1 MDDKLKEILNTAIK
15 MDYGFHDKDG
25 NHKNAKRNYY
35 LTNYRLMSVD
45 DILKYN
51 IGTCYEYVE
60 LISYLLDKEGYKYK
74 KYNIIYDV
82 PNKIAR
88 HTFVVVEKDNKYIL
102 METGW
107 VIDNNVFDTLD
118 DLLISVVKRYPKMY
132 KLEDFD
138 INIVEI
144 YEYDKVN
151 VGDDFY
157 QFTDNI
163 RKNGNKISINLEK
176 IYE

>member
-1 MDDKLKEILNTAIK
+1 
-15 MDYGFHDKDG
+15 
-25 NHKNAKRNYY
+25 
-35 LTNYRLMSVD
+35 
-45 DILKYN
+45 
-51 IGTCYEYVE
+51 
-60 LISYLLDKEGYKYK
+60 
-74 KYNIIYDV
+74 IYDV